1 MIENNYSADF
11 YKEAFFQSINH
22 REKIISNIDN
32 QINGL
37 RALFVTLIT
46 TLLTLNASGA
56 LKLGGSVVMFI
67 LLPIGFWLMETT
79 VKKNQRGYIFVMNKI
94 QKELSIHEK
103 TLDECDIIAVCS
115 RYAFDYNGHNTFK
128 KDTEYKKLCSF
139 WYTAFMPNIFRFY
152 LIIFFMILVYIMI
165 VFLMTH
171 ITSISTNVGHMVYL
185 SF

>member
-94 QKELSIHEK
+94 QKELSTHEK
-103 TLDECDIIAVCS
+103 TLDEFDIISVCS

-128 KDTEYKKLCSF
+128 KDIEYKKLCSF
-139 WYTAFMPNIFRFY
+139 WHTAFMPNIFRFY